1 MRQDHPDLLTTLRDV
16 AATAVTFLDTFA
28 QIRRERTAQQPP
40 APSPTPHVDDD
51 DPTDASAP
59 QGDLDDAPNPR
70 PTAADRADRADRPDL
85 AHAIFLATLPRAP
98 EMTRMEAAHRR
109 LVGPIRRTD
118 PRESQQWAP
127 ARKLADSINDRLF
140 AIAELAHNAIQEDGL
155 RTLPILD
162 ALIERLHDEF
172 RDRTGPFAAVPDIG
186 LVR

>member
-1 MRQDHPDLLTTLRDV
+1 MRQAHPELLTTLRDV
-16 AATAVTFLDTFA
+16 AATAVTLLDTFA

-40 APSPTPHVDDD
+40 AAPSPTPHVDDE
-51 DPTDASAP
+51 DPTDASAR
-59 QGDLDDAPNPR
+59 QADLDDAPIPR
-70 PTAADRADRADRPDL
+70 PTAADPPDPPDT
-85 AHAIFLATLPRAP
+85 AHAIFLTTPRREP

-140 AIAELAHNAIQEDGL
+140 EIAELAHNAIKEDGL
-155 RTLPILD
+155 RTLPLLD
-162 ALIERLHDEF
+162 ALIERIHDEY

-186 LVR
+186 LAR

>member
-1 MRQDHPDLLTTLRDV
+1 MRQDHPELLTTLRDV
-16 AATAVTFLDTFA
+16 AATAVTIIDTFA

-40 APSPTPHVDDD
+40 APSPTQHIDDD

-59 QGDLDDAPNPR
+59 QADLDDAPNPR
-70 PTAADRADRADRPDL
+70 PTAADPPDPPET
-85 AHAIFLATLPRAP
+85 AHAIFLTTLRREP

-109 LVGPIRRTD
+109 LVGPIRRMD

-140 AIAELAHNAIQEDGL
+140 EIAELAHNAIQEDGL